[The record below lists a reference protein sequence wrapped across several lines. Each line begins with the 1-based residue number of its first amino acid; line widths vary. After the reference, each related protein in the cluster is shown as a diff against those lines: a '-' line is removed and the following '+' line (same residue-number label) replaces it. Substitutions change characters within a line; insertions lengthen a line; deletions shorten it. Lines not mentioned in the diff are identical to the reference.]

1 VINDNILLE
10 QKEEIIMENEKK
22 FEMKKGKRNTEAEEV
37 KEILSVV
44 STEVPA
50 LIKNIFSSLYSAD
63 IAQEYGKGVGQLYKQ
78 LKEQG
83 LPEDMIRE
91 IVMRYA
97 SSINI
102 IGDAIKS
109 ETGKKVRIE
118 KHIEEDE
125 ED

>member
-1 VINDNILLE
+1 MEN
-10 QKEEIIMENEKK
+10 QKEFKTKK
-22 FEMKKGKRNTEAEEV
+22 DKISDAEEV

-44 STEVPA
+44 STEVPT

-63 IAQEYGKGVGQLYKQ
+63 IAQEYGKGVGQLYQQ

-109 ETGKKVRIE
+109 GTGKQVKIE

-125 ED
+125 EK